1 MTQSTIVRW
10 SDPKVILVATSLVE
24 DHPFMLHAI
33 YQTALSRAKVL
44 LVHVIPPHY
53 LRTEAVYG
61 TPSVQPNLVVRNA
74 RAKLDELA
82 AEFQWEGIECEP
94 IILNGLPEEQ
104 IPLIVKSRIVDRIIV
119 ASRAASGV
127 ERLIGGS
134 VAEALISGVEIPVC
148 TIGRYM
154 RPDLV
159 CATQPERI
167 LLATSLQP
175 ESSMLVSFASRLAE
189 LHHSHLT
196 LLHVLDSVGM
206 TWQERELA
214 RFKARQKLSGLI
226 PKEARHRH
234 RPVLLVPEGDTKTV
248 IPDIAGSTTQDLVI
262 LGGSFPSLFSW
273 MLGTSVVHRVIV
285 EAKCP
290 VITIKSPARLATEK
304 PFLRDATDAGEALA
318 RSTGSTEEAVSGR

>member
-10 SDPKVILVATSLVE
+10 SDPKVILVATNLVE
-24 DHPFMLHAI
+24 DHAFMLHAI
-33 YQTALSRAKVL
+33 YQTAPSRAKVL
-44 LVHVIPPHY
+44 LVHVVPPFY
-53 LRTEAVYG
+53 RRTEAVYG
-61 TPSVQPNLVVRNA
+61 RPSVQPNLVVRNA

-82 AEFQWEGIECEP
+82 AEFRWEGIECEP

-104 IPLIVKSRIVDRIIV
+104 IPLLVKTRTVDRIIV

-127 ERLIGGS
+127 ERLKGGS

-154 RPDLV
+154 RPDLA

-167 LLATSLQP
+167 LVATSLQP
-175 ESSMLVSFASRLAE
+175 ESPMLVSFASRLAE

-196 LLHVLDSVGM
+196 LLHVLESVRM
-206 TWQERELA
+206 TEQEREVA
-214 RFKARQKLSGLI
+214 RFKTRQKLSGLI

-234 RPVLLVPEGDTKTV
+234 LPVLLVLDGDTKTV
-248 IPDIAGSTTQDLVI
+248 IPDVACSTKQDLVI

-273 MLGTSVVHRVIV
+273 ILGTSVVHRMIV

-290 VITIKSPARLATEK
+290 VITITPPARSATEK
-304 PFLRDATDAGEALA
+304 PFRRDATDAGQALA
-318 RSTGSTEEAVSGR
+318 HSIGCTEKAVSGR